1 MAFCHYGILLSVFEQ
16 NIRNCSVSIGSFP
29 VLSLF
34 EYVFSVPEPRKSLF
48 YVAFK
53 LHYLNKRI
61 VCLFITMEE
70 KMPINKL
77 FDGSIA
83 LTAKALNLLSARQG
97 VIQSN
102 IANME
107 TPGYK
112 AKDINF
118 SEVMRKVVTQQ
129 GELVRTNNKHI
140 PSSPGQRGKAGKIV
154 QGGKPV
160 DIDEEMLKL
169 SENQLLYQV
178 STRIISKKFE
188 GLRYIID
195 EGGK

>member
-1 MAFCHYGILLSVFEQ
+1 M
-16 NIRNCSVSIGSFP
+16 P
-29 VLSLF
+29 V
-34 EYVFSVPEPRKSLF
+34 
-48 YVAFK
+48 
-53 LHYLNKRI
+53 NKI
-61 VCLFITMEE
+61 FGGT
-70 KMPINKL
+70 
-77 FDGSIA
+77 IA
-83 LTAKALNLLSARQG
+83 LTAKALDLLSTRQG

-118 SEVMRKVVTQQ
+118 GDVMKKVVTQQ
-129 GELVRTNNKHI
+129 GELAQTNNKHI
-140 PSSPGQRGKAGKIV
+140 PASTSGSGKAGKIV
-154 QGGKPV
+154 QGNNPV
-160 DIDEEMLKL
+160 GIDEEMLKL

-178 STRIISKKFE
+178 TTRIISKKFE

>member
-1 MAFCHYGILLSVFEQ
+1 M
-16 NIRNCSVSIGSFP
+16 P
-29 VLSLF
+29 V
-34 EYVFSVPEPRKSLF
+34 
-48 YVAFK
+48 
-53 LHYLNKRI
+53 NKI
-61 VCLFITMEE
+61 FG
-70 KMPINKL
+70 
-77 FDGSIA
+77 GSIA
-83 LTAKALNLLSARQG
+83 LTAKALDLLSARQG

-118 SEVMRKVVTQQ
+118 GDVMRKVVTQQ
-129 GELVRTNNKHI
+129 GELAQTNNKHL
-140 PSSPGQRGKAGKIV
+140 PATASSSVKAGKIV
-154 QGGKPV
+154 QGNSPV

-178 STRIISKKFE
+178 TTRIISKKFE
-188 GLRYIID
+188 GLKYIID

>member
-1 MAFCHYGILLSVFEQ
+1 M
-16 NIRNCSVSIGSFP
+16 P
-29 VLSLF
+29 V
-34 EYVFSVPEPRKSLF
+34 
-48 YVAFK
+48 
-53 LHYLNKRI
+53 
-61 VCLFITMEE
+61 
-70 KMPINKL
+70 NKL

-83 LTAKALNLLSARQG
+83 LTAKALNLLTARQG
-97 VIQSN
+97 LVQSN
-102 IANME
+102 IANMD

-118 SEVMRKVVTQQ
+118 NDVMKRVATEH
-129 GELVRTNNKHI
+129 GELLRTNNKHMSAS
-140 PSSPGQRGKAGKIV
+140 PSEQGNTGKIV
-154 QGGKPV
+154 QGNKPV

-188 GLRYIID
+188 GLKYIID